1 MKNKLLLIF
10 ALALCLSACKGGD
23 SSSAP
28 ETESS
33 VAPAVTEASDSK
45 SDTWSKGD
53 AVPGFDDPDG
63 ALDWNTDPSDE
74 SSAPAQTASHAESK
88 TDNTAPGTSEN
99 NTAGNNTGSSGNST
113 DKPSS
118 GNSGSDNSS
127 GSGNSDSSRPEAV
140 TKKPSDSSSGSDT
153 GTTKTTKRTS
163 ASSSSADSSS
173 NTSSEDM
180 SVVSFPDDPIVSE
193 PSSDS
198 SRQDSSNVL
207 GDEGVHWL

>member
-10 ALALCLSACKGGD
+10 VLALCLSACKGGD

-45 SDTWSKGD
+45 SETWSKGD

-63 ALDWNTDPSDE
+63 ALDWNADPSDE
-74 SSAPAQTASHAESK
+74 SSAPAQTAAPVESK

-99 NTAGNNTGSSGNST
+99 NTVGNNTGSSGNST
-113 DKPSS
+113 DKPSY
-118 GNSGSDNSS
+118 GNSGSD
-127 GSGNSDSSRPEAV
+127 NSDSSRPEAV